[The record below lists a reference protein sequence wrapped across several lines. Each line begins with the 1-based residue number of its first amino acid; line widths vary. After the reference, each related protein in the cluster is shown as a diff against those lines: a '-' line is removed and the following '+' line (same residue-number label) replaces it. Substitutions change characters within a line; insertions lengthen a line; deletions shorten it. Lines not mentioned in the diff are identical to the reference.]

1 MSHVIVVVCRI
12 FMRFLFSVINL
23 VVIPLKTTII
33 AVEFITF
40 VLECGG
46 EEGRLALLFWRM

>member
-12 FMRFLFSVINL
+12 FMRFLFSVINI